1 MPVDNTVKEMSYSG
15 KDPDEVNTS
24 ISASASTCWY
34 KHEIILQF
42 LKLALLLVTPSQ

>member
-1 MPVDNTVKEMSYSG
+1 MPVYSTVKEMSYSG
-15 KDPDEVNTS
+15 KDHDEVHIS

-34 KHEIILQF
+34 KHEIIMQF